1 MRFICVA
8 KLLRLSIYC
17 GFNLFNFK
25 CFIINIVAGDTVTL
39 TEEQLQEAVNQG
51 QIIDT
56 AAAENMIMQVND
68 TGVHAVKLGT
78 VGGVCLT
85 DNEEEEEEEEETED
99 DINVLNRNIHS
110 MVSEMSD

>member
-1 MRFICVA
+1 MLYDCATSLIISCR
-8 KLLRLSIYC
+8 
-17 GFNLFNFK
+17 FNLFSIK
-25 CFIINIVAGDTVTL
+25 CFIINIIAGDTVTL

-51 QIIDT
+51 QIIDSAT
-56 AAAENMIMQVND
+56 AENMIMQVND
-68 TGVHAVKLGT
+68 TGVHAVKLGA

-85 DNEEEEEEEEETED
+85 DNEEEEEEEEEETED